1 MSTRRVWRWGLDRP
15 TQRFLRSERDLRGQ
29 ALIELAVALIALVP
43 LFLGISWLGRVIDLR
58 QATIAAARQAAF
70 ECTVR
75 VAQCA
80 TSGQS
85 GDIEGEVRRRVF
97 GAPGYSPLSGEQAS
111 GRVSPE
117 ATDRLWVDRLGQPL
131 LERFEDVTVEIA
143 PVRFNTPFAFAAGQG
158 DRAFPGAVRV
168 LSDLAGPG
176 RFGLPL
182 DEGLLEARVQVEM
195 TRSGSVWTWMRQL
208 TSMPLT
214 LTARLTLLTDA
225 WSASGPRGP
234 AADSVEARV
243 AAGAAVPV
251 VEPALR
257 AAWMPVRALIAT
269 ASAVGLESAAQGWQP
284 WSIDVDRVPADRLGD
299 ATAQTPLPLG
309 VSPTSN
315 PEIP

>member
-1 MSTRRVWRWGLDRP
+1 MSTRRVLPWGLDRS
-15 TQRFLRSERDLRGQ
+15 THRSAKRKRVLRGQ

-43 LFLGISWLGRVIDLR
+43 LFLGIAWLGRVIDLR

-75 VAQCA
+75 VAHCM

-97 GAPGYSPLSGEQAS
+97 GAPGQSPVSGDQAA
-111 GRVSPE
+111 GQVSPE
-117 ATDRLWVDRLGQPL
+117 TTNRLWVDRLGQPL

-195 TRSGSVWTWMRQL
+195 TRSGSLGTWIRQL

-214 LTARLTLLTDA
+214 LNARLTLLTDA

-251 VEPALR
+251 VEPVLR
-257 AAWMPVRALIAT
+257 AAWLPVRALIAT

-299 ATAQTPLPLG
+299 AMAQPPYPLG
-309 VSPTSN
+309 VTWTSSPET
-315 PEIP
+315 P